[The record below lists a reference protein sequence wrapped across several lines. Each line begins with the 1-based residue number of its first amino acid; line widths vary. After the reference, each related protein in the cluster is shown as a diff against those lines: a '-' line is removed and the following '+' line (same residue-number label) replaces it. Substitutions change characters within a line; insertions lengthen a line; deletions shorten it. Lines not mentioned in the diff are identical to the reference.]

1 MKKVILIFLCSML
14 TSCIKEPKKITTVEN
29 EPVKIVTEE
38 DEKQDEKIKT
48 SLDKSEEDSKLL
60 KFEEALNKSTN
71 IPDETN
77 NDNTITINNLEKFVN
92 INSSERLLVLFDLVG
107 FKPGLI
113 TDTNGNKEVLS
124 NVSYNENNE
133 FLCYYS
139 DSNFSPIGTISFHP
153 KNIKLLKMLKKECV
167 DKGYTY
173 DKNLKGNMAHTKVSP
188 NDLIGYSNSLF
199 TVYFSGVYSK
209 EYIIT
214 VEKN

>member
-14 TSCIKEPKKITTVEN
+14 TSCIKEPKKIIKIQN
-29 EPVKIVTEE
+29 EPVKIITNES
-38 DEKQDEKIKT
+38 EKQNET
-48 SLDKSEEDSKLL
+48 AESLDKGEEESKLL

-71 IPDETN
+71 LPDETN

-92 INSSERLLVLFDLVG
+92 INSSEKLLVLFDLAG

-133 FLCYYS
+133 FLCFYS
-139 DSNFSPIGTISFHP
+139 DSNFNPIGTISFHP
-153 KNIKLLKMLKKECV
+153 KSVNLLKTLKKECV
-167 DKGYTY
+167 DKGYNY
-173 DKNLKGNMAHTKVSP
+173 NENLNGNILHTKVSP

-199 TVYFSGVYSK
+199 TVYFSGAYSK

-214 VEKN
+214 IEKN

>member
-14 TSCIKEPKKITTVEN
+14 TSCIKEPKKIIKIQN
-29 EPVKIVTEE
+29 EPVKIITNES
-38 DEKQDEKIKT
+38 EKQNET
-48 SLDKSEEDSKLL
+48 AESLDKEEEDSKLL

-71 IPDETN
+71 LPDETN

-92 INSSERLLVLFDLVG
+92 INSSERLLVLFDLAG

-133 FLCYYS
+133 FLCFYS

-153 KNIKLLKMLKKECV
+153 KNINLLKILKEECV

-214 VEKN
+214 IEKN